1 MKIKSGTVIKRLN
14 GKPMMTEQETMTDM
28 NGQPVII
35 GGMAQLTGG
44 RDLTIGDVIST
55 ILTTKK
61 VEQFNALKAF
71 ALAQRFYSSELTD
84 LDDSDY
90 SGLRDMVER
99 NDQFTP
105 LVLAQVLRVL
115 IDAKEINSG
124 SGAKDQGG
132 LGGKRAS
139 RR

>member
-1 MKIKSGTVIKRLN
+1 MKIKTGTGIKRLN
-14 GKPMMTEQETMTDM
+14 GKPMMTEQETMTDI

-35 GGMAQLTGG
+35 GGMPQLTGG
-44 RDLTIGDVIST
+44 RDLTAGDVIST

-71 ALAQRFYSSELTD
+71 ALAQRFYSAEVTD

-90 SGLRDMVER
+90 SGLRDLVER

-115 IDAKEINSG
+115 IEAKENNAVT
-124 SGAKDQGG
+124 GAKEQGASS
-132 LGGKRAS
+132 GKRAS